1 MTEASWTLSL
11 ADTLGCAEPGLK
23 LVLGQLF
30 GYPVCYFH
38 TLFLKK
44 SPAFVQ
50 HLYFCITGA
59 LVNKFNRLVPQP
71 SMGESR

>member
-59 LVNKFNRLVPQP
+59 LVSKFNLSVPQP